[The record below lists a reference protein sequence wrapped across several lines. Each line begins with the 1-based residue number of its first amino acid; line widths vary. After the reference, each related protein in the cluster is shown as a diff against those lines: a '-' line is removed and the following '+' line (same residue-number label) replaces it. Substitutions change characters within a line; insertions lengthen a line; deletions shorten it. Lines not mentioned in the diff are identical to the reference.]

1 MKLFNKR
8 EAIIYF
14 EDRRCYVAN
23 VDENKS
29 VSTLYSFDIPMNVL
43 NDGEILDSAQLHY
56 LLKKTLEENELTKS
70 HALFVINSASA
81 VNRTM
86 HVPSMTEKERASLI
100 ENECPSLF
108 PQDLEEF
115 ALDSVDL
122 KTDDDIHH
130 LLITICPEEILEGY
144 RDLAKKCEIKLRG
157 IIPFSTLCLEY
168 AHWLGGARVNFVG
181 TSHLGFYYG
190 HENRF
195 FDRTEVNDSVLD
207 FMARNELEAEDVL
220 RIKNEN
226 FDERMSDVNPDVMK
240 REMQS
245 AYYEALGHVEHMG
258 GDFALADR
266 QLIAGSFMESG
277 LFSALMDEE
286 VYKPLNLADVFAA
299 AAEHGDVAAMFSGT
313 RRSGGGGKNYY
324 LPIGALVVA
333 FAILIGSFIY
343 GEKLKQQNR
352 DLIVRTHEQEMAQD
366 ESDSTEGGSGA
377 QKSADIADA
386 ITKVKSSAPDTLT
399 VTGMDYQNGTLSI
412 RGEAKDANEI
422 QNWCSQLEDVLKVKV
437 EEEPTATVGDVIY
450 FQLTAYL
457 IGGEEGDS
465 APSEET
471 DDGMDTAGNE
481 MMGDEMTVNDAGDNS
496 ASI

>member
-8 EAIIYF
+8 EAIMYF
-14 EDRRCYVAN
+14 EDRRCYIAN

-29 VSTLYSFDIPMNVL
+29 VSALYSFDIPMNVL
-43 NDGEILDSAQLHY
+43 SDGEILDSAQLHY
-56 LLKKTLEENELTKS
+56 LLKKTLEENELTKTN
-70 HALFVINSASA
+70 ALFVINSASA

-86 HVPSMTEKERASLI
+86 HVPSMTDKERASLI

-108 PQDLEEF
+108 PQDLEDY

-122 KTDDDIHH
+122 KSDDDIHH
-130 LLITICPEEILEGY
+130 LLITICPEGILDGY

-207 FMARNELEAEDVL
+207 FMGRNELEAEDVL
-220 RIKNEN
+220 RIKDEN
-226 FDERMSDVNPDVMK
+226 FDERMSDVDPAAIK
-240 REMQS
+240 REMHS

-266 QLIAGSFMESG
+266 QLIAGSFVESG
-277 LFSALMDEE
+277 FFSALMDEE
-286 VYKPLNLADVFAA
+286 SYKPLNLKDIFSA
-299 AAEHGDVAAMFSGT
+299 AAEHGDVSAMFSGG
-313 RRSGGGGKNYY
+313 RRSVGGGKNYY

-333 FAILIGSFIY
+333 FAILIGSFVY
-343 GEKLKQQNR
+343 GEKLKQENR
-352 DLIVRTHEQEMAQD
+352 NLIVKTHEQEMDQE
-366 ESDSTEGGSGA
+366 ESDSSDGVSGA

-386 ITKVKSSAPDTLT
+386 ITKVKSSAPDSLT
-399 VTGMDYQNGTLSI
+399 VTGLDYQNGTLSI
-412 RGEAKDANEI
+412 RGETKDANEVKT
-422 QNWCSQLEDVLKVKV
+422 WCSQLEDVLKVKV
-437 EEEPTATVGDVIY
+437 EEEPTATVADVVY

-457 IGGEEGDS
+457 IDGEEMDS
-465 APSEET
+465 AESEEMNG
-471 DDGMDTAGNE
+471 DGMNSTTDE
-481 MMGDEMTVNDAGDNS
+481 MMGEETGGNG

>member
-14 EDRRCYVAN
+14 EDRRCYIAN

-29 VSTLYSFDIPMNVL
+29 VSALYSFDIPMNVL
-43 NDGEILDSAQLHY
+43 SDGEILDSAQLHY
-56 LLKKTLEENELTKS
+56 LLKKTLEENELTKTN
-70 HALFVINSASA
+70 ALFVINSTSA

-86 HVPSMTEKERASLI
+86 HVPSMTDKERASLI

-108 PQDLEEF
+108 PQDLEDY

-122 KTDDDIHH
+122 KSDDDIHH
-130 LLITICPEEILEGY
+130 LLITICPEGILEGY

-207 FMARNELEAEDVL
+207 FMGRNELEAEDVL
-220 RIKNEN
+220 RIKDEN
-226 FDERMSDVNPDVMK
+226 FDERMSDVDPVAIK

-258 GDFALADR
+258 GDFALVDR
-266 QLIAGSFMESG
+266 QLIAGSFVESG
-277 LFSALMDEE
+277 LFDALMDEE
-286 VYKPLNLADVFAA
+286 AYKPLNLTDIFSA
-299 AAEHGDVAAMFSGT
+299 AAEHPDASAMFSGGK
-313 RRSGGGGKNYY
+313 RSAGRGKNYY

-333 FAILIGSFIY
+333 FAILIGSFVY
-343 GEKLKQQNR
+343 GEKLKQENR
-352 DLIVRTHEQEMAQD
+352 NLIVKTHEQEMDQE
-366 ESDSTEGGSGA
+366 ESDLSEGGSGA

-399 VTGMDYQNGTLSI
+399 VTGLDYQNGTLSI
-412 RGEAKDANEI
+412 RGEAKDANEVKT
-422 QNWCSQLEDVLKVKV
+422 WCSQLEDVLKVKV
-437 EEEPTATVGDVIY
+437 EEEPTATVADVVY
-450 FQLTAYL
+450 FQLIAYL
-457 IGGEEGDS
+457 IGGEEMDS
-465 APSEET
+465 AESEEMNGDGVNSMT
-471 DDGMDTAGNE
+471 DE
-481 MMGDEMTVNDAGDNS
+481 MMGEETGGNG

>member
-14 EDRRCYVAN
+14 EDRRCYIAN

-29 VSTLYSFDIPMNVL
+29 VSALYSFDIPMNVL
-43 NDGEILDSAQLHY
+43 SDGAILDSAQLHY

-70 HALFVINSASA
+70 NALLVINSGSA

-86 HVPSMTEKERASLI
+86 HVPSMTDKERASLI

-108 PQDLEEF
+108 PQDLEDY
-115 ALDSVDL
+115 AMDSVDL
-122 KTDDDIHH
+122 KSDDDIHH

-195 FDRTEVNDSVLD
+195 FDRTEVNDAVLD
-207 FMARNELEAEDVL
+207 FMGRNELEAEDVL
-220 RIKNEN
+220 RIKDEN
-226 FDERMSDVNPDVMK
+226 FDERMSDVDPAAIQ

-266 QLIAGSFMESG
+266 QLIAGSFVESG
-277 LFSALMDEE
+277 LFSAMMDEE
-286 VYKPLNLADVFAA
+286 TYKPLNFTDIFSA
-299 AAEHGDVAAMFSGT
+299 AAEHGDVSAMFTGG
-313 RRSGGGGKNYY
+313 RRSIGVSKNYY
-324 LPIGALVVA
+324 LPIGALVLA

-343 GEKLKQQNR
+343 GEKLKQENR
-352 DLIVRTHEQEMAQD
+352 NLIVKSHKQEMDQD
-366 ESDSTEGGSGA
+366 ESDSANGSSDA

-399 VTGMDYQNGTLSI
+399 VTGLDYQNGTLTI
-412 RGEAKDANEI
+412 RGEAKDANEVK
-422 QNWCSQLEDVLKVKV
+422 NWCSQLEDVLKVKV
-437 EEEPTATVGDVIY
+437 EEEPTATVADVVY
-450 FQLTAYL
+450 FQLTANL
-457 IGGEEGDS
+457 IGSDQADSAASDNMNSEGVNSTGNEAMGEESG
-465 APSEET
+465 
-471 DDGMDTAGNE
+471 G
-481 MMGDEMTVNDAGDNS
+481 NS